1 PDVPLARKRI
11 FHASGVAVVLL
22 SFIVPPLIQRL
33 NAVQEQSAQTVVA
46 ATAASGAFAVALL
59 PPDTPCSWRFV
70 EADAP
75 VFIFT
80 GEKSGVSFYL
90 FHLWGTNAEI
100 LLSLHHQF

>member
-1 PDVPLARKRI
+1 
-11 FHASGVAVVLL
+11 
-22 SFIVPPLIQRL
+22 SFNGL